1 VALKTALGVGHAQ
14 PSADKTLYKRAAV
27 IRLFRNTALITILF
41 AAVFLASTFI
51 RMSADGP
58 SLASLGGIAVE
69 SFRPAAPSDLSPQAI
84 LLNNLPVMLVT
95 IIPQPNGV
103 ATVLLF
109 AFKAGVTFS
118 FLGAQHGV
126 SGTEGALVAMSKPFF
141 WFEIVAYCLVAAQS
155 IELGRKLSP
164 GGYRALFKRAIK
176 ELSQLGKKKGSISW
190 RSVQS
195 NILKMYMKVRKLIP
209 STIVVLLAGAFL
221 LTVGAQLEAQE
232 IASLTRR

>member
-1 VALKTALGVGHAQ
+1 MHRHQTIRPVKNLAI
-14 PSADKTLYKRAAV
+14 
-27 IRLFRNTALITILF
+27 IRLLRNTALVTLMF
-41 AAVFLASTFI
+41 AGVFLASTFI
-51 RMSADGP
+51 RVSPDGP
-58 SLASLGGIAVE
+58 SLASMGGIAVE

-126 SGTEGALVAMSKPFF
+126 SGTEGALIAMSKPFF

-155 IELGRKLSP
+155 VELGRKLSP
-164 GGYRALFKRAIK
+164 GGYRGLFKRAIA
-176 ELSQLGKKKGSISW
+176 ELSQLGRRKKSITW
-190 RSVQS
+190 QS
-195 NILKMYMKVRKLIP
+195 LQGGIVKVYAKVRKQIP
-209 STIVVLLAGAFL
+209 TTIVILVAGAIL
-221 LTVGAQLEAQE
+221 LTVGAYLEAQE
-232 IASLTRR
+232 IASLALN